1 MPKDAHEPQSGRS
14 RRFPVREN
22 KHKPAQAPASGVRLF
37 FKPRLFW
44 SLLKAALLRANR
56 DNVPRMGAALAC
68 YTIFSLA
75 PLLVISISVVGI
87 VFGSEAV
94 RGEVTRQIQTLMGS
108 DNAKVMQ
115 AIIQSA
121 GRPAPSTIASV
132 IDVIVLLVG
141 ASGVFAEV
149 YDALNTIWEVNPHLH
164 SSLWNFLKA
173 RVLSFGMVL
182 AIGFLLIVSGLLSA
196 VLAALAHLVQSFLGV
211 PAVVLHSL
219 DFLFSILLIT
229 VLFALIFKLLPE
241 VTIAWT
247 DVWVGAALTSLLFT
261 IGKILIGF
269 YIGKSVTASAYGAAG
284 SLVIIVAWIY
294 YSAQIFYFG
303 AEFTRVYA
311 LECGSRSVKWPP
323 SC

>member
-1 MPKDAHEPQSGRS
+1 MPKDAPALQSNVPG
-14 RRFPVREN
+14 RFPVRE
-22 KHKPAQAPASGVRLF
+22 HKDPPAEASASAVGLF
-37 FKPRLFW
+37 FKPRLFL
-44 SLLKAALLRANR
+44 SLLKAALLRADR
-56 DNVPRMGAALAC
+56 DNVSRMGAALAC

-75 PLLVISISVVGI
+75 PLVVFCISVVGVI
-87 VFGSEAV
+87 VGSEAV
-94 RGEVTRQIQTLMGS
+94 RGEVTRQIQTLTGS
-108 DNAKVMQ
+108 NNAKVLQTIM
-115 AIIQSA
+115 QSA

-132 IDVIVLLVG
+132 IDVLVLLIG

-149 YDALNTIWEVNPHLH
+149 YDALNTIWAVHPDSH
-164 SSLWNFLKA
+164 SSLWSFLKA
-173 RVLSFGMVL
+173 RVLSFAMVL

-196 VLAALAHLVQSFLGV
+196 VLAAVTHLVQSFLGV

-219 DFLFSILLIT
+219 DFLFSVLFT
-229 VLFALIFKLLPE
+229 SVLFALIFKLLPR
-241 VTIAWT
+241 VSIPWA

-261 IGKILIGF
+261 MGKILIGF

-311 LECGSRSVKWPP
+311 QECGSRSFT
-323 SC
+323 